1 MHFFRVFDSAIP
13 DEDAPRARY
22 ERTQLEAHNDAKAR
36 PGVIRESVRI
46 ELVDV
51 TVDQSGVCRILNDDK
66 IKHRLLR
73 TWKLTPRGGMVDCEN
88 GE

>member
-1 MHFFRVFDSAIP
+1 MHVYRIVDTAIP
-13 DEDAPRARY
+13 EDDAPRPRY
-22 ERTQLEAHNDAKAR
+22 EATQLEAHNDAKAR
-36 PGVIRESVRI
+36 PGIIRDSVRI
-46 ELVDV
+46 EMIDVLVDKA
-51 TVDQSGVCRILNDDK
+51 GVCRILNDDK